1 LSTAAIHRTIVRF
14 VKPKTPSPPPD
25 ESTPAD
31 LYNLHETREIR
42 LRVHYP
48 TELEHLVVRTDA
60 DWDKDIL
67 PDSIDHAGLFAEFTF
82 KTTHPFVYLKSCL
95 RRPTGM
101 LWSVGPNGL
110 VVATRD
116 DVRDAYPTFHSS
128 EEGTV
133 LDVITLDSK
142 ILKREHR
149 LRVYL
154 PAGYD
159 ENTCR
164 SLPVMYMQDGS
175 NLFFPEEAFMGQDW
189 GVGERLALLNGM
201 NAVQQ
206 MIIVGIYSADRMK
219 EYTSPGYE
227 AYGRSL
233 VEEIKPYIDS
243 HFRTLTGPDATGV
256 MGSSLGGVVS
266 FYIGWQWPHVFGNV
280 GCLSSTFT
288 YQDNLVNRVLHEERR
303 DVRFYIDSGWPG
315 DNYEVGLAMAIA
327 LADRGY
333 RYGHDFLYFAFP
345 NAGHSEHD
353 WGQRLHLPF
362 QFFAGRAAVISR
374 WNELSGK
381 TSAVA
386 R

>member
-1 LSTAAIHRTIVRF
+1 MLADRRDSPYNRAVL
-14 VKPKTPSPPPD
+14 KPKAQSPPPD
-25 ESTPAD
+25 ESTAAD
-31 LYNLHETREIR
+31 LYKLHEVREIR

-48 TELEHLVVRTDA
+48 TELEHLVLRTDE
-60 DWDKDIL
+60 DWEKDIL
-67 PDSIDHAGLFAEFTF
+67 PDSIDRTGCFAEFAFT
-82 KTTHPFVYLKSCL
+82 TTHPFVYLKPCL
-95 RRPTGM
+95 RRPSGVV
-101 LWSVGPNGL
+101 WSVGPNGL
-110 VVATRD
+110 VLATRD
-116 DVRDAYPTFHSS
+116 DIRAAYPTFHSS

-142 ILKREHR
+142 ILSREHR

-164 SLPVMYMQDGS
+164 SLPVMYMQDGI
-175 NLFFPEEAFMGQDW
+175 NLFFPEEAFMGNDW
-189 GVGERLALLNGM
+189 GVQEKLALLNGM

-243 HFRTLTGPDATGV
+243 HFRTLTMARATGV

-266 FYIGWQWPHVFGNV
+266 FYLGWQWPHVFGNV

-288 YQDNLVNRVLHEERR
+288 YQDNLVDRVLHEERR

-315 DNYEVGLAMAIA
+315 DNYEVGLAMAVA
-327 LADRGY
+327 LAERGY

-345 NAGHSEHD
+345 NASHSERD

-362 QFFAGRAAVISR
+362 QFFAGRPAVISR
-374 WNELSGK
+374 LNESSG
-381 TSAVA
+381 TTPAP
-386 R
+386 

>member
-1 LSTAAIHRTIVRF
+1 LLADRRDSPYNRAVL
-14 VKPKTPSPPPD
+14 KPKAQSPPPD
-25 ESTPAD
+25 ESTAAD
-31 LYNLHETREIR
+31 LYKLHEVREIR

-48 TELEHLVVRTDA
+48 TELEHLVLRTDE
-60 DWDKDIL
+60 DWEKDIL
-67 PDSIDHAGLFAEFTF
+67 PDSIDRTGCFAEFAFT
-82 KTTHPFVYLKSCL
+82 TTHPFVYLKPCL
-95 RRPTGM
+95 RRPSGVV
-101 LWSVGPNGL
+101 WSVGPNGL
-110 VVATRD
+110 VLATRD
-116 DVRDAYPTFHSS
+116 DIRAAYPTFHSS

-142 ILKREHR
+142 ILSREHR

-164 SLPVMYMQDGS
+164 SLPVMYMQDGI
-175 NLFFPEEAFMGQDW
+175 NLFFPEEAFMGNDW
-189 GVGERLALLNGM
+189 GVQEKLALLNGM

-243 HFRTLTGPDATGV
+243 HFRTLTMARATGV

-266 FYIGWQWPHVFGNV
+266 FYLGWQWPHVFGNV

-288 YQDNLVNRVLHEERR
+288 YQDNLVDRVLHEERR

-315 DNYEVGLAMAIA
+315 DNYEVGLAMAVA
-327 LADRGY
+327 LAERGY

-345 NAGHSEHD
+345 NASHSERD

-362 QFFAGRAAVISR
+362 QFFAGRPAVISR
-374 WNELSGK
+374 LNESSG
-381 TSAVA
+381 TTPAP
-386 R
+386 